1 MKRKNLKKSIG
12 LMCFLCF
19 LLFFIVSAALA
30 LTSTE
35 QHTFIINTSTG
46 KFHWTDCRYLPT
58 TNRLDRVT
66 TYDQLISEGY
76 SLCYYCSKNSPVTS
90 GTSEDTSPPPADTS
104 SHTAT
109 FIIGQSS
116 YTLGGAS
123 KSMDA
128 ASYVKSS
135 RTYVPVRYLAYSLD
149 IVDGGISWNSE
160 TQMVTLIKGDTT
172 ATLVIGSK
180 TRKINGVAST
190 MDVPPEISN
199 GRTMLPARWVGEAFG
214 ATVGWDSTNRMV
226 TIDY

>member
-1 MKRKNLKKSIG
+1 MKRKNLKKIIG
-12 LMCFLCF
+12 LVCFLCF
-19 LLFFIVSAALA
+19 LIFFVVSAALA

-58 TNRLDRVT
+58 TNRLDRTT

-76 SLCYYCSKNSPVTS
+76 SPCYYCSNNSPVTQ
-90 GTSEDTSPPPADTS
+90 GTPENTSPPPDTS
-104 SHTAT
+104 SHPAT
-109 FIIGQSS
+109 FIIGQSL
-116 YTLGGAS
+116 YTLEGAS

-128 ASYVKSS
+128 ASYIKNS

-149 IVDGGISWNSE
+149 IADGGIGWNSE

-172 ATLVIGSK
+172 VTLVIGNK
-180 TRKINGVAST
+180 VRKINGDST
-190 MDVPPEISN
+190 QMDVPPEISN
-199 GRTMLPARWVGEAFG
+199 GRTMLPARWVAEAFG